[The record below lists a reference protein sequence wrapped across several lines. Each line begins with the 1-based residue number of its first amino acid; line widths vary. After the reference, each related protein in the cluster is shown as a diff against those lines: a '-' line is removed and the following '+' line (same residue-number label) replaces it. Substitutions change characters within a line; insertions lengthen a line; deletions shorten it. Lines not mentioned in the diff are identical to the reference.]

1 MRQSGQNL
9 NSAKIKFRNSYSK
22 NMKAI
27 IFAGG
32 VGTRLW
38 PLSRKKSPK
47 QFEKIIGNKST
58 LQLAAER
65 LQPDFNW
72 SDIYVSTGETYIE
85 IVQSQLPL
93 LPPNHVIGE
102 PQMRDVGP
110 AVGLITSIL
119 VKETPLEPMV
129 ILWSDHLVRKEVLFR
144 KILRVSGDLIKQNP
158 DKIIFVSQK
167 PRFASE
173 NLGWIEYGK
182 LVEVKENIPFHT
194 FVDFQ
199 YRPNSKTAID
209 YYNSGHHAWNLGYF
223 VTTPQFLW
231 SQYKQFAPNL
241 YSGLVR
247 IQEAWKTGRFH
258 EELNS
263 VYPQLEKI
271 AFDNAILEK
280 LAPSSALVV
289 SENID
294 WSDIGAWEALK
305 EALESAE
312 DKNVTQ
318 GKVLLSETF
327 DSLVYNYTDQMV
339 VTIDLD
345 GYLVVNTPDVVL
357 VCRKNSVPKIKKLV
371 ESMNGT
377 ENEKLT

>member
-1 MRQSGQNL
+1 
-9 NSAKIKFRNSYSK
+9 
-22 NMKAI
+22 MKAI

-47 QFEKIIGNKST
+47 QFEKIIGSKST

-65 LQPDFNW
+65 LRPDFSW
-72 SDIYVSTGETYIE
+72 SDIYVSTGEAYLE
-85 IVQSQLPL
+85 IIQSQLPL
-93 LPPNHVIGE
+93 LPADHVIGE

-119 VKETPLEPMV
+119 VKESPLEPMV
-129 ILWSDHLVRKEVLFR
+129 ILWSDHLVRKEEVFR
-144 KILRVSGDLIKQNP
+144 KILRVSGYMIEKNP
-158 DKIIFVSQK
+158 EQIIFVSQK

-182 LVEVKENIPFHT
+182 QVAESERISFHA
-194 FVDFQ
+194 FINFQ
-199 YRPNSKTAID
+199 YRPDTKTATD
-209 YYNSGHHAWNLGYF
+209 YLNSGHHAWNLGYF

-231 SQYKQFAPNL
+231 SQYRQFAPNL
-241 YSGLVR
+241 FAGLTR
-247 IQEAWKTGRFH
+247 IQAAWKTGSFK
-258 EELNS
+258 EVLAQ

-289 SENID
+289 SENIG

-305 EALESAE
+305 EALESAQ

-318 GKVLLSETF
+318 GKVLLNKTF
-327 DSLVYNYTDQMV
+327 DSLVYNYTEQMV

-345 GYLVVNTPDVVL
+345 GHLVVNTPDVVL

-371 ESMNGT
+371 ESLNGT
-377 ENEKLT
+377 ENENLT